1 VLHIGLAPASLP
13 PAGERTVRNKTK
25 MKIIISRKGFDSKYG
40 KKPSIILPD
49 NTMLSFPIPVNESER
64 GTSTNILKY
73 KGKSLTQIF
82 NELGIRK
89 KYPEGILHVD
99 PDIQT
104 FDNRKPTGAF
114 GQIGKAL
121 KHLLNCKVTTG
132 DVFLFYG
139 TFCETTL
146 TNNTLNYKPMH
157 PFHTIWGY
165 LIVDKIFPISQDG
178 RYSPNCKHPH
188 ILNKDLPKY
197 CKDGNYL
204 YIGKDFGTF
213 TFKNQLRLTKFG
225 YKTSYWSLPK
235 EFKDTGMTCNDLSS
249 CNIENGRIEFTS
261 TPQGQEFVIDN
272 SNGKINQWLKSILS
286 CKV

>member
-1 VLHIGLAPASLP
+1 M
-13 PAGERTVRNKTK
+13 N
-25 MKIIISRKGFDSKYG
+25 IIISRKGFDSEFG
-40 KKPSIILPD
+40 GKPSIILPD
-49 NTMLSFPIPVNESER
+49 NSMLSFPIPVIEPEIGS
-64 GTSTNILKY
+64 STNDLTY

-89 KYPEGILHVD
+89 KYPESILHVD

-104 FDNRKPTGAF
+104 FDNHKPTGAF

-121 KHLLNCKVTTG
+121 KHLINCNVTTG
-132 DVFLFYG
+132 DIFFFYG

-146 TNNTLNYKPMH
+146 TNRKLNYKPMH

-165 LIVDKIFPISQDG
+165 LRVDEIFPIHKDAN
-178 RYSPNCKHPH
+178 YSPNRKHPH
-188 ILNKDLPKY
+188 FLNKDLPKY
-197 CKDGNYL
+197 CDDGNYL

-213 TFKNQLRLTKFG
+213 TFRNQLRLTKIG
-225 YKTSYWSLPK
+225 YNKSYWSLPK
-235 EFKDTGMTCNDLSS
+235 EFKDVDMTCNELSS

-261 TPQGQEFVIDN
+261 APQGQEFVIDN
-272 SNGKINQWLKSILS
+272 SHEKINQWLKSILS